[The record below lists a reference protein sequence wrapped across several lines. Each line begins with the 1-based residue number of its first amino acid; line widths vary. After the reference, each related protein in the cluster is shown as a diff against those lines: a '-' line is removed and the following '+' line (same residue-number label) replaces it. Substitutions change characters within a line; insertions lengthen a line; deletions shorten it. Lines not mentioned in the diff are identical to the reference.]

1 VLYGCRLY
9 EKYQMLL
16 WWCPCNFNFLAD
28 VKTGGLCCGD
38 GTCCL
43 TRWARV
49 LSRMMRMQSIM
60 GSLWDAHGTVVGAAS
75 AEVADAAAAV
85 IAMFVRGLCAWLDAF
100 YGCISSGC
108 LQAKAAPAG
117 NCGSAVFLL
126 AELQT

>member
-1 VLYGCRLY
+1 
-9 EKYQMLL
+9 
-16 WWCPCNFNFLAD
+16 
-28 VKTGGLCCGD
+28 
-38 GTCCL
+38 
-43 TRWARV
+43 
-49 LSRMMRMQSIM
+49 M

-108 LQAKAAPAG
+108 LQAKAAPVG